1 MEQGWVKIRTYTTI
15 LEAEIIKQMLIEN
28 DVPAVVMNKQ
38 DVFVRF
44 GKVELYVQQENEQ
57 RAIDLIEQEPNQED

>member
-1 MEQGWVKIRTYTTI
+1 MEQGWVRIRTYATI

-28 DVPAVVMNKQ
+28 DLPAVVLNKQ

-57 RAIDLIEQEPNQED
+57 RAIELIEQEPNQEN

>member
-1 MEQGWVKIRTYTTI
+1 MEQGWVKIRTYTTV
-15 LEAEIIKQMLIEN
+15 LEAEIIKQMLTDN

-57 RAIDLIEQEPNQED
+57 RAIDLIEQEPNPKD